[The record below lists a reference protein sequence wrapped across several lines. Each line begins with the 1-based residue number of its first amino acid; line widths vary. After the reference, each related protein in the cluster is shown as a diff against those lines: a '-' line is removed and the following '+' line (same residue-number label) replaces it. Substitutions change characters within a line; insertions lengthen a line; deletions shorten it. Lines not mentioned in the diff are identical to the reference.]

1 MTGATAHTPRRQ
13 GPRPLPLH
21 LATVALTSATS
32 SPALALWKSGLLP
45 WSGPRARA
53 AAELSDALADVDPK
67 AFASA
72 VERAAR
78 ARLGRFMDGVQTY
91 RRHPYRRTLVDPP
104 CVWQDGAVRL
114 LDYGADLPAAAPA
127 LLVVPS
133 LVNRSFVLDLSAG
146 RSLLRHLA
154 GEGVRPL
161 LVDWGK
167 PGPIESTF
175 TLTDYIAGPL
185 EGALDATLT
194 LTRGSV
200 GVLGYC
206 MGGLLALALALRRQ
220 NDIAHLTLLATP
232 WDFHADLALARRV
245 AAALP
250 WLNLITDS
258 LGAMPV
264 DVVQSLFFALDPYLV
279 TRKFEALAGLDR
291 RADAV
296 TAFVALE
303 DWINDGVALAA
314 AVARECLAGWYA
326 ANTPA
331 RLAWRVA
338 GRVVDPAQ
346 FTRPALVVVPA
357 QDRIVPPASARALAH
372 ALPAA
377 HSLRPALGHIG
388 MVVSNA
394 ARTSVW
400 DPLATWCRAQ
410 ASA

>member
-1 MTGATAHTPRRQ
+1 MRPRSSPATKRQ

-21 LATVALTSATS
+21 LATAALTSATS
-32 SPALALWKSGLLP
+32 SPALALWKNGLLP
-45 WSGPRARA
+45 WSGPRAA
-53 AAELSDALADVDPK
+53 AAAALSDELAGVDPE

-78 ARLGRFMDGVQTY
+78 ARLGRFMAGVESY
-91 RRHPYRRTLVDPP
+91 RHHPYRRTLAEPP
-104 CVWQDGAVRL
+104 VVWQDGAIRL
-114 LDYGADLPAAAPA
+114 LDYGAALPATTPA

-133 LVNRSFVLDLSAG
+133 LINRGFVLDLSAG

-154 GEGVRPL
+154 LAGVRPL

-167 PGPIESTF
+167 PGPVETSF

-185 EGALDATLT
+185 EGAFDHALSLA
-194 LTRGSV
+194 RGPV

-220 NDIAHLTLLATP
+220 SDVAQLTLLATP
-232 WDFHADLALARRV
+232 WDFHADHALARRV

-250 WLNLITDS
+250 WLNLIADGF
-258 LGAMPV
+258 GALPV
-264 DVVQSLFFALDPYLV
+264 DLVQSLFFALDPYLV
-279 TRKFEALAGLDR
+279 TRKFEALAG
-291 RADAV
+291 ADARSE
-296 TAFVALE
+296 TTAAFVALE

-357 QDRIVPPASARALAH
+357 QDRIVPPASARALAT

-377 HSLRPALGHIG
+377 HSLLPPLGHIG

-410 ASA
+410 AR

>member
-1 MTGATAHTPRRQ
+1 
-13 GPRPLPLH
+13 
-21 LATVALTSATS
+21 
-32 SPALALWKSGLLP
+32 LLP
-45 WSGPRARA
+45 WNGPRTAEA
-53 AAELSDALADVDPK
+53 AALRDALVGVDPE
-67 AFASA
+67 AFSTA

-78 ARLGRFMDGVQTY
+78 ARLGRFMAGVETY
-91 RRHPYRRTLVDPP
+91 RHHPYRRALADPP
-104 CVWQDGAVRL
+104 VVWQAGAIRL
-114 LDYGADLPAAAPA
+114 LDYGAALPDGAPA
-127 LLVVPS
+127 VLVVPS
-133 LVNRSFVLDLSAG
+133 LVNRAFVLDLSAD

-154 GEGVRPL
+154 SAGVRPL

-167 PGPIESTF
+167 PGPVEASF

-185 EGALDATLT
+185 EGALDRALE
-194 LTRGSV
+194 LARAPV

-220 NDIAHLTLLATP
+220 SDVAQLTLLATP
-232 WDFHADLALARRV
+232 WDFHADHALARRV

-258 LGAMPV
+258 MGAMPV
-264 DVVQSLFFALDPYLV
+264 DLVQSLFFALDPYLV
-279 TRKFEALAGLDR
+279 TRKFEALAT
-291 RADAV
+291 ADARSSHV
-296 TAFVALE
+296 AAFVALE

-357 QDRIVPPASARALAH
+357 QDRIVPPASARALAS

-377 HSLRPALGHIG
+377 HSLLPPLGHIG
-388 MVVSNA
+388 MVVSTA
-394 ARTSVW
+394 ARASVW
-400 DPLATWCRAQ
+400 DPLAAWCRAQ
-410 ASA
+410 A

>member
-1 MTGATAHTPRRQ
+1 MTQPAKPATPKRQ

-21 LATVALTSATS
+21 LATAALTSATC
-32 SPALALWKSGLLP
+32 SPALALWKNGLLP
-45 WSGPRARA
+45 WSGPRAA
-53 AAELSDALADVDPK
+53 AAAALSEELAGVDPDE
-67 AFASA
+67 FAGA

-78 ARLGRFMDGVQTY
+78 ARLGRFMAGVQSY
-91 RRHPYRRTLVDPP
+91 RRHPYRRALAEPP
-104 CVWQDGAVRL
+104 VVWQDNAIRL
-114 LDYGADLPAAAPA
+114 LDYGAALPATTPA
-127 LLVVPS
+127 VLVVPS
-133 LVNRSFVLDLSAG
+133 LINRGFVLDLSAG

-154 GEGVRPL
+154 QSGVRPL

-167 PGPIESTF
+167 PGSVETSF

-185 EGALDATLT
+185 EGALDQALSM
-194 LTRGSV
+194 TRGPV

-220 NDIAHLTLLATP
+220 SDVAQLTLLATP
-232 WDFHADLALARRV
+232 WDFHADHALARRV

-250 WLNLITDS
+250 WLNLITDG
-258 LGAMPV
+258 LGTLPV
-264 DVVQSLFFALDPYLV
+264 DLVQSLFFALDPYLV
-279 TRKFEALAGLDR
+279 TRKFEALAD
-291 RADAV
+291 ADTRSESV
-296 TAFVALE
+296 SAFVALE

-357 QDRIVPPASARALAH
+357 QDRIVPPASAHALAT

-377 HSLRPALGHIG
+377 HIFQTPLGHIG

-400 DPLATWCRAQ
+400 DPLATWCRQ
-410 ASA
+410 SW